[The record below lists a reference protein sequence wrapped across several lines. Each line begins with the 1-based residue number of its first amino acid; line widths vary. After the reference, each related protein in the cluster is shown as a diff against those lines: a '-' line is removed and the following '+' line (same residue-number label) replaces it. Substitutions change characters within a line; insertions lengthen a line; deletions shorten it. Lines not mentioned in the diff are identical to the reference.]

1 MRRVAVPTRTLAE
14 EGVAHYDLHVTAAG
28 GTRDFPRGVALL
40 VAAALFME
48 ILDGTIIVTA
58 LPAIAR
64 DLAVDPLDANL
75 AVAAYLIAVAVV
87 IPVSGWLAERFT
99 VRRIFLIAIAVFLVA
114 SLVCALSTSLPMLVA
129 ARVLQGLGGALMVPV
144 GRLAVL
150 RAVDRSQ
157 LVAAIAWLTWPALV
171 APVLAPLLGGL
182 IATYASWQWIFL
194 INVPLALI
202 GLAVA
207 WRVMPREDA
216 PAEHRPIDG
225 WGIVTVVIAVAA
237 GMVGLDAIRVGSV
250 HWLVLL
256 PAVALCVVVTAI
268 AARHLRSTTYPLVNT
283 AVLRIAT
290 FRSVTVYGSCYRAV
304 ITAVPFLLPLMF
316 QLRFDWSAVKAG
328 ALVSALFLGNV
339 IVKPTTTPLMRAVG
353 IKRLLVVVL
362 LASIVVLVAIAV
374 ISPGTPIWVI
384 AVLLCVSGA
393 LRSIGFTAYNTLAFA
408 DVDDAQ
414 LTDANTIHA
423 CAQEL
428 FAGIGVACAVV
439 ATAAGAVLI
448 EYGWIPFAASDFG
461 GAFILLAVLMALTVY
476 GAVRLPP
483 GAGAHVTG
491 AARS

>member
-1 MRRVAVPTRTLAE
+1 MTDRRE
-14 EGVAHYDLHVTAAG
+14 
-28 GTRDFPRGVALL
+28 FPRAVALL

-64 DLAVDPLDANL
+64 DLDVDALDANL
-75 AVAAYLIAVAVV
+75 AVAAYLITVAVV
-87 IPVSGWLAERFT
+87 IPVSGWIAERFT
-99 VRRIFLIAIAVFLVA
+99 VRRVFLIAITVFLIA
-114 SLVCALSTSLPMLVA
+114 SVLCAFSTSLPMLVA

-182 IATYASWQWIFL
+182 IVSYFSWEWIFL
-194 INVPLALI
+194 INVPLALV
-202 GLAVA
+202 GLAAA
-207 WRVMPREDA
+207 WRVMPTEDA
-216 PAEHRPIDG
+216 PAERRPVDG
-225 WGIVTVVIAVAA
+225 WGIVTVVLAVAA

-250 HWLVLL
+250 HWPVLL
-256 PAVALCVVVTAI
+256 PAAAVCVLVTAL
-268 AARHLRSTTYPLVNT
+268 AVRHLRSTPHPLVNP

-290 FRSVTVYGSCYRAV
+290 FRSVAVYGSCYRAV
-304 ITAVPFLLPLMF
+304 ITAIPFLLPLMF
-316 QLRFDWSAVKAG
+316 QLRFGWSPVKAG
-328 ALVSALFLGNV
+328 ALVAALFLGNV
-339 IVKPTTTPLMRAVG
+339 MIKPTTTTLMRVVG
-353 IKRLLVVVL
+353 IKRLLIVVL
-362 LASIVVLVAIAV
+362 VASIVVLGAIAV
-374 ISPGTPIWVI
+374 ISPESPTWVI
-384 AVLLCVSGA
+384 AILLCISGA

-408 DVDDAQ
+408 DVDAAQ

-439 ATAAGAVLI
+439 ATAGGAVLLAH
-448 EYGWIPFAASDFG
+448 GWIPFAASDFG
-461 GAFILLAVLMALTVY
+461 GAFVLLTVLMAATLY

-483 GAGAHVTG
+483 DAGAHVTG
-491 AARS
+491 AARR

>member
-1 MRRVAVPTRTLAE
+1 MA
-14 EGVAHYDLHVTAAG
+14 DAG
-28 GTRDFPRGVALL
+28 AGRDFPRGVALL

-58 LPAIAR
+58 LPAIAA
-64 DLAVDPLDANL
+64 DLSVDPLDANL
-75 AVAAYLIAVAVV
+75 AVAAYLITVAVV

-99 VRRIFLIAIAVFLVA
+99 VRRVFLVAITVFLVA
-114 SLVCALSTSLPMLVA
+114 SALCALSTSLPMLVA

-150 RAVDRSQ
+150 RAVDRNQ

-182 IATYASWQWIFL
+182 IATYLTWQWIFL

-207 WRVMPREDA
+207 WRMMPGENA

-225 WGIVTVVIAVAA
+225 WGIVTVVLAVAA

-250 HWLVLL
+250 HWPVLL
-256 PAVALCVVVTAI
+256 PAAAVCVIVTAI
-268 AARHLRSTTYPLVNT
+268 AVRHLRSTAHPLVNT
-283 AVLRIAT
+283 NVLRIAT

-339 IVKPTTTPLMRAVG
+339 IVKPMTTALMRVVG
-353 IKRLLVVVL
+353 IKRLLVVTL
-362 LASIVVLVAIAV
+362 LASIVVTGALSL
-374 ISPGTPIWVI
+374 ISPGTPLWVI
-384 AVLLCVSGA
+384 AALLCVSGA

-408 DVDDAQ
+408 DVDAAQ

-439 ATAAGAVLI
+439 ATAAGAALLDH
-448 EYGWIPFAASDFG
+448 GWIPFAASDFG
-461 GAFILLAVLMALTVY
+461 GAFVLLTLLMAATLY
-476 GAVRLPP
+476 GALRLPP
-483 GAGAHVTG
+483 SAGAHVTG
-491 AARS
+491 TAPA